1 MDYNAEVSPEEWL
14 GLLWSLRHWEA
25 VRGEAVAR
33 VRAACLVECA
43 PRHLAAYLAFLA
55 DHVDAAPQLDHTE
68 IVLDLSQVLMERTT
82 VTSCI
87 LPPVDCREAPR
98 DERVMAQ
105 HRALYSFTRIL
116 HAHLRQVVHAG
127 LHEEGEEEGEGEG
140 AEAWGGAE
148 RVLLQWPGGRRA
160 RLHLVLVHA
169 HLKLLCYGPSLYDT
183 NQEMYSWL
191 QSMWVGGEGGVWGGD
206 SEALLPDWLRL
217 HLVRSARAPLLDAGL
232 RGLPAHKLALF
243 IQTFGMPVPSMSALL
258 SALDACPAG
267 AVVRLGV
274 ERGYMA
280 QLLRVQRAR
289 GATGGSAFAAA
300 LRLQQPQLPPDDSLF
315 ADEPLPEE
323 TQSAWNTV
331 SATPRLEPDHV
342 LGLLSAVFDSG
353 DSRFD
358 IDTACTQLY
367 ALIAEEGVRGE
378 EGAYSHAA
386 LAFLRSCAPHA
397 LLRRPAHA
405 AALLRTLHAAHP
417 HALAQVAGALVG
429 SGKCAAGPV
438 GELLRAP
445 LAARAARA
453 PRAALAPRL
462 PHSATREQL
471 IAALE
476 ATTPN
481 TLEAVGNHIIETQ
494 DTQLVV
500 EVISILLEKSQDGHY
515 ETRVKCESEAEEEA
529 SAHVFSRRGLGC
541 GLLLDWLAEL
551 QRETL
556 GRQMQLMFVA
566 GGAPWRPLLVTLLAH
581 RASWKTLHSC
591 LTALLQPQGGWSPG
605 AALQFAETLARS
617 PRVWQGR
624 DRATPKHHEPEDT
637 LRLTHEQLEVLIG
650 YVGAECAAANSAE
663 EARRC
668 AEARLPLLLRCCSTP
683 HALLAAALSAHPLLL
698 LLLYMKVPK
707 VAGLVRE
714 CEQRGCS
721 SAALR
726 TLLAPGAALAR
737 AARASTSA
745 TDRVSHALLT
755 ALAATHAHSKDMTQ
769 RAWRLE
775 ALARAVWARVAGAGA
790 RALPLCGALLRGLRL
805 EHVRAPPHA
814 HLLAAL
820 EVLPD
825 DQLLADHAVEELHE
839 ILDCFLQIIKQG
851 SGGARGGD
859 GGAVAQRVGATLLRR
874 YAAARPQRAAP
885 LLHKH
890 KDTIAASAA
899 LASACAGA
907 SGGGGGGGAAGA
919 GAGEAGSAPALALL
933 ALQRRTASPD
943 ELACHLQ
950 EVEAWGVRLGGGWG
964 GRECAESLLRAAAP
978 LAAAP
983 HAPLRAAALSLLAR
997 LLPAAPDVEP
1007 GLQAIMEC
1015 LDSNQPEVAQ
1025 SALDKM
1031 AELIVGIQEHAVRIL
1046 SRVFELGMKSRLPTE
1061 VCIARC
1067 VAAINLQR
1075 GC

>member
-1 MDYNAEVSPEEWL
+1 MFVEPAETYSKPDNWPPESERTLTYRLCCETPLPQNTLLRLIFIGLSKDIPVSPAEVFELVEQLVRRACALPAEDMPLQVDKLEIADYIFQLCQFHPPDNITLPAGYSAPALAITSLYWRGWLLLTMLAAHNPHGFAERAAATYPTLRALIEMCITGKPSIEWNNNSAGEAERAEAERASILQLETHLATASNAKLPITEHSSRLLSQLTVLEPLGPARRPPSGVADALAALSSQLKLGRLLCRQPALLLQLVERHGTRRAMPWLHQLLRHDQLELSVLPVQCLCEFLSAGGAAGAGGGSSGGGEAGKAGELCAHLRRTLASEEGARAVLHYYMQRLAHAHAHTRAAANRGLKLVLSQSEDTTEMDYNAEVSPEEWL
-14 GLLWSLRHWEA
+14 SLLWSLRHWEA

-33 VRAACLVECA
+33 IRAACLVECA
-43 PRHLAAYLAFLA
+43 PRHVAAYLSFLA
-55 DHVDAAPQLDHTE
+55 DHVDAAPELDHIE

-87 LPPVDCREAPR
+87 LPPVDARDAPR
-98 DERVMAQ
+98 DERLMAQ

-116 HAHLRQVVHAG
+116 HAHLRQVVRAG
-127 LHEEGEEEGEGEG
+127 LQEEGDEEGEGEG

-191 QSMWVGGEGGVWGGD
+191 QSMWVGGQGGEGAVCGWESGEGAEG
-206 SEALLPDWLRL
+206 EALLPDWLRL
-217 HLVRSARAPLLDAGL
+217 HLVRSARAPLLAAGL

-258 SALDACPAG
+258 AALDACPAG

-323 TQSAWNTV
+323 TQSAWDTA

-358 IDTACTQLY
+358 IDTACTQLN

-378 EGAYSHAA
+378 EGVYSHAA

-417 HALAQVAGALVG
+417 QALAQVRSCARYMRTFLRSYAPHTLLRRPAHAAALLRTLCAGHPHALAQVAGTLLA
-429 SGKCAAGPV
+429 SGKCGVGPL

-445 LAARAARA
+445 LAARAPHA

-462 PHSATREQL
+462 PQCATREQL

-481 TLEAVGNHIIETQ
+481 TLEAVGNYIIETQ

-515 ETRVKCESEAEEEA
+515 ETKVKCESEAEEEA
-529 SAHVFSRRGLGC
+529 AAHVFSRRGLGC

-556 GRQMQLMFVA
+556 GR
-566 GGAPWRPLLVTLLAH
+566 
-581 RASWKTLHSC
+581 
-591 LTALLQPQGGWSPG
+591 
-605 AALQFAETLARS
+605 
-617 PRVWQGR
+617 
-624 DRATPKHHEPEDT
+624 
-637 LRLTHEQLEVLIG
+637 EV
-650 YVGAECAAANSAE
+650 
-663 EARRC
+663 
-668 AEARLPLLLRCCSTP
+668 
-683 HALLAAALSAHPLLL
+683 
-698 LLLYMKVPK
+698 
-707 VAGLVRE
+707 
-714 CEQRGCS
+714 
-721 SAALR
+721 
-726 TLLAPGAALAR
+726 
-737 AARASTSA
+737 
-745 TDRVSHALLT
+745 
-755 ALAATHAHSKDMTQ
+755 
-769 RAWRLE
+769 
-775 ALARAVWARVAGAGA
+775 
-790 RALPLCGALLRGLRL
+790 
-805 EHVRAPPHA
+805 PP
-814 HLLAAL
+814 
-820 EVLPD
+820 
-825 DQLLADHAVEELHE
+825 
-839 ILDCFLQIIKQG
+839 
-851 SGGARGGD
+851 
-859 GGAVAQRVGATLLRR
+859 
-874 YAAARPQRAAP
+874 
-885 LLHKH
+885 
-890 KDTIAASAA
+890 
-899 LASACAGA
+899 
-907 SGGGGGGGAAGA
+907 
-919 GAGEAGSAPALALL
+919 
-933 ALQRRTASPD
+933 
-943 ELACHLQ
+943 
-950 EVEAWGVRLGGGWG
+950 
-964 GRECAESLLRAAAP
+964 
-978 LAAAP
+978 
-983 HAPLRAAALSLLAR
+983 
-997 LLPAAPDVEP
+997 
-1007 GLQAIMEC
+1007 
-1015 LDSNQPEVAQ
+1015 
-1025 SALDKM
+1025 
-1031 AELIVGIQEHAVRIL
+1031 
-1046 SRVFELGMKSRLPTE
+1046 PTF
-1061 VCIARC
+1061 C
-1067 VAAINLQR
+1067 
-1075 GC
+1075 